1 MSLHL
6 KLTCDQQTCRVAVA
20 DTGQMLAETPLANL
34 PDMRMVVG
42 DPPGTPNR
50 RIGDPYGAGERLFTA
65 LGGAALH
72 RMIDA
77 DAEGL
82 LLLECDD
89 RAAQIPWEYAATSD
103 RRFLVFDCAMLRLE
117 PQRLPPL
124 PAEPPRLL
132 VVCADPL
139 HYLDGR
145 EPAYRLDFER
155 EMQALCRAL
164 TESNRTLVTRRVPP
178 TPAGLREALA
188 DGPALVHF
196 SCHGSLVSMTNTDG
210 TAGFD
215 VLLELEDEHGVL
227 RSLLGRDLIGYAPR
241 GSLRLV
247 VLSACQSAPLARAF
261 VRRGVPMA
269 LGMQHNFPD
278 ALSDDLVAAFY
289 RYLSAGH
296 SLAEALRQAQI
307 SLAEAHPATVG
318 MLVGYARGQGW
329 QALNLPSG
337 KPDVQLDWNDR
348 IRLPEAV
355 VPPATGLLGRNAEL
369 VALAE
374 ALTQSNVATI
384 VGAGGIGKTALAA
397 AFIRRFAWRF
407 GRVVG
412 VSFANAPVDEG
423 RVCRELIERLVSTQA
438 LQTIIST
445 SDQTT
450 DLTTRL
456 RQALLALIKPDD
468 LVLFDNYESVL
479 TPEPANAAAAQA
491 VQRLPH
497 LLRHRGANM
506 LFTSR
511 AQPVGLAGER
521 LIPDQSGMR
530 GLAEATAIEL
540 FQHTPV
546 KAFNG
551 RAVATHQ
558 QVAKQVAAVTEGY
571 PLAIQLLAAAY
582 DTYDGEPQHFLARWD
597 EWLAVAERQGL
608 DPRHARFAT
617 AIEFSLAP
625 LTPLERERLIRL
637 SAFDIPFLAEAAAF
651 IWDLPVDEEGE
662 PTEDALREAVQMLG
676 CFRRRSLL
684 QVEAYHTD
692 ETGNLT
698 DRPAIYRFQPAIRQE
713 LCRRSSATDPPPGA
727 FAYGVWLA
735 RRAYYEIDRSPMWA
749 NLVWRSLP
757 LLTAATDTLN
767 GEARLWH
774 IRQLATF
781 RRQFGALGPA
791 RADLERALTEA
802 AAGTA
807 VRSALL
813 YELAYIYWVQG
824 DVARAKALYEES
836 LAIFEALQDVRG
848 KSATLHALAT
858 IYRGQGELAR
868 AKALYEESL
877 AIKEALQDVQG
888 KSATLHDLAYIYR
901 VQGDVA
907 RAKAL
912 YEESLAIQEELQYV
926 RGKSATLHALAT
938 IYRDQGELARAKA
951 LYEESL
957 AIKETLQDVQG
968 KSATLRELA
977 YIYRVQGD
985 VVRAKALYEE
995 SLALFEA
1002 LQDVRGKSAT
1012 LHALATIYRDQ
1023 GDVARAKALYEE
1035 SLAIFEALQDVQ
1047 GKSATL
1053 HELACIY
1060 RVQGDVARAKALYE
1074 KSLALF
1080 EALQDVRG
1088 KSATLH
1094 ALATIYRDQEDVA
1107 RAKALYE
1114 ESLAICEVLQD
1125 VRGKSTTLYEL
1136 AYIYRVQGDVARAKA
1151 LYEESLAICE
1161 ALQDVGGRS
1170 LALVAIADLHIWH
1183 SEWDAAADRLNEAL
1197 TLVRQLGNQM
1207 LIAFCVANLGKVAQA
1222 QGDRATALERYRTG
1236 LAIFEQLNMQRE
1248 VQQVRQLIA
1257 ALE

>member
-1 MSLHL
+1 MPLHL
-6 KLTCDQQTCRVAVA
+6 KLTCDHHACRVTVA
-20 DTGQMLAETPLANL
+20 DTGQVLAETPLANL
-34 PDMRMVVG
+34 PDMRMIVG

-72 RMIDA
+72 QMIYA
-77 DAEGL
+77 DAERL

-103 RRFLVFDCAMLRLE
+103 RRFLVFNYAMLRLE
-117 PQRLPPL
+117 PQWLPPLPAEPPRLPPL

-139 HYLDGR
+139 RYPDGH

-196 SCHGSLVSMTNTDG
+196 SCHGTLTPLKNANG
-210 TAGFD
+210 TSGVD
-215 VLLELEDEHGVL
+215 VLLALEDEHGAF
-227 RSLLGRDLIGYAPR
+227 RPLLGRDLIGYAPR

-247 VLSACQSAPLARAF
+247 VLSACQSALLAQAF
-261 VRRGVPMA
+261 VRHGVPMA

-289 RYLSAGH
+289 RYLSAGR

-307 SLAEAHPATVG
+307 SLAEANPATVG
-318 MLVGYARGQGW
+318 MLVGYARQGGW
-329 QALNLPSG
+329 QALNLLPG
-337 KPDVQLDWNDR
+337 KPDVQLDWSHR

-374 ALTQSNVATI
+374 AYDQSRVATI
-384 VGAGGIGKTALAA
+384 VGAGGMGKTALTA
-397 AFIRRFAWRF
+397 AFTRRFAWRF
-407 GRVVG
+407 ERVVG

-423 RVCRELIERLVSTQA
+423 RACRELIERLEGAQA
-438 LQTIIST
+438 LQTIINAG
-445 SDQTT
+445 DQTT

-456 RQALLALIKPDD
+456 RQALLELVKPGD
-468 LVLFDNYESVL
+468 LLLFDNYESVL
-479 TPEPANAAAAQA
+479 TPEPQFTEAAQA

-497 LLRHRGANM
+497 LLRDRGARL

-521 LIPDQSGMR
+521 LIPDPAGMH
-530 GLAEATAIEL
+530 GLANAAAIEL
-540 FQHTPV
+540 FQHTSV
-546 KAFNG
+546 KALNG
-551 RAVATHQ
+551 RAVAIHQ
-558 QVAKQVAAVTEGY
+558 GVATQVAAVTEGY
-571 PLAIQLLAAAY
+571 PLAISLLAAAY
-582 DTYDGEPQHFLARWD
+582 DDYDGEPERFLEHWD
-597 EWLAVAERQGL
+597 ERLAAAKRQGL

-637 SAFDIPFLAEAAAF
+637 SEYDIPFLAEAAALL
-651 IWDLPVDEEGE
+651 WNLPVDDEGA
-662 PTEDALREAVQMLG
+662 PTAAALEEAVQMVGRFL
-676 CFRRRSLL
+676 RRSLL
-684 QVEAYHTD
+684 EMEAYYTD
-692 ETGNLT
+692 DAGNPT
-698 DRPAIYRFQPAIRQE
+698 DRPAIYRLQPAIRQE
-713 LCRRSSATDPPPGA
+713 LRRRSSTTDLPPGA

-735 RRAYYEIDRSPMWA
+735 RRAYHEIDRSPMWA

-802 AAGTA
+802 AAGTV

-813 YELAYIYWVQG
+813 YELAYIYW
-824 DVARAKALYEES
+824 
-836 LAIFEALQDVRG
+836 
-848 KSATLHALAT
+848 
-858 IYRGQGELAR
+858 
-868 AKALYEESL
+868 
-877 AIKEALQDVQG
+877 
-888 KSATLHDLAYIYR
+888 

-957 AIKETLQDVQG
+957 AIKEALQDVQG
-968 KSATLRELA
+968 KSATLRDLA

-985 VVRAKALYEE
+985 VARAKALYEE
-995 SLALFEA
+995 SLAICEV

-1023 GDVARAKALYEE
+1023 GDVARAKALYE
-1035 SLAIFEALQDVQ
+1035 
-1047 GKSATL
+1047 
-1053 HELACIY
+1053 
-1060 RVQGDVARAKALYE
+1060 

-1080 EALQDVRG
+1080 EVLQDVRG

-1094 ALATIYRDQEDVA
+1094 ALATIYR
-1107 RAKALYE
+1107 
-1114 ESLAICEVLQD
+1114 
-1125 VRGKSTTLYEL
+1125 G
-1136 AYIYRVQGDVARAKA
+1136 QGDVARAEA

-1161 ALQDVGGRS
+1161 ALQDVGGKS
-1170 LALVAIADLHIWH
+1170 LALVAIAGLHIWH

-1197 TLVRQLGNQM
+1197 TLARQLGNQM

-1236 LAIFEQLNMQRE
+1236 LAIFERLNMQLE